1 MPNVLEPENPDNED
15 NNNEEINNKTPIFTS
30 SLKVSE
36 LPIEKQF
43 THITFIS
50 KLEGISLDEA
60 KQLLEELHLLYLS
73 QMHVVS
79 KIVKQEFL
87 GGF

>member
-1 MPNVLEPENPDNED
+1 MVIEPPNND
-15 NNNEEINNKTPIFTS
+15 NNNEDNKKDVNKTPIFTS
-30 SLKVSE
+30 SLNISE

-60 KQLLEELHLLYLS
+60 KQLLEELHLLYLC
-73 QMHVVS
+73 QMHTVS
-79 KIVKQEFL
+79 KIAKQEFL